1 MSAVSSTHASSV
13 SRYGLLLVIVLAAG
27 AIIGSLATS
36 GGADAWHGLHWLCK
50 PLATF
55 VIFIAAWRVAWPVSV
70 TYRRYVLVGIAFCL
84 LGDILL
90 MLPTDL
96 FVSGLV
102 SFLLAHGLFIAA
114 FSSDVRF
121 AVRWWPWLV
130 CLVFGAVMADLLWP
144 GMAPAM
150 RAPVLLYICVLATMA
165 GQAWGRAL
173 WLRTLG
179 DSRAISARYAAIG
192 ALLFMASDSV
202 LALDRFSTPLPWSAL
217 YILAT
222 YYAALWLIARSVER
236 GPTALTGGQG

>member
-1 MSAVSSTHASSV
+1 MSAVSSTHASPASG
-13 SRYGLLLVIVLAAG
+13 RRLLLIVVLAAG
-27 AIIGSLATS
+27 AIVGSLATS

-55 VIFIAAWRVAWPVSV
+55 AIFMMAWRVAWPVSV
-70 TYRRYVLVGIAFCL
+70 MYRRYMLVGIAFCL

-90 MLPTDL
+90 MLPVDL
-96 FVSGLV
+96 FVPGLV
-102 SFLLAHGLFIAA
+102 SFLLAHGWFIAA

-130 CLVFGAVMADLLWP
+130 CLAFGAGMAALLWP

-150 RAPVLLYICVLATMA
+150 RAPVLLYICVLTTMA
-165 GQAWGRAL
+165 GQALGRAL
-173 WLRTLG
+173 WLRTQG
-179 DSRAISARYAAIG
+179 DARAISAGYGGLG
-192 ALLFMASDSV
+192 ALLFMASDSL
-202 LALDRFSTPLPWSAL
+202 LAWDRFRTSLPWSAL